1 MPALAVG
8 SVLVDRRDPVDFR
21 HSPLD
26 ASREVV
32 MDERGAL
39 AHAIA
44 DMAEQVGARP
54 GDVMVVT
61 LEKVT
66 WPDEAMGCPRPG
78 QTYPQVRVQGYRIV
92 LRAKGEEAVY
102 HGASGR
108 LPFRCD
114 QAE

>member
-1 MPALAVG
+1 
-8 SVLVDRRDPVDFR
+8 
-21 HSPLD
+21 
-26 ASREVV
+26 

-44 DMAEQVGARP
+44 DLTEQMGCEL
-54 GDVMVVT
+54 GDVKVVAC
-61 LEKVT
+61 EKVT
-66 WPDEAMGCPRPG
+66 WRDEAMGCPEPG
-78 QTYPQVRVQGYRIV
+78 KSYQRAHVQGYRIV

-114 QAE
+114 QATSEAARLEAEN